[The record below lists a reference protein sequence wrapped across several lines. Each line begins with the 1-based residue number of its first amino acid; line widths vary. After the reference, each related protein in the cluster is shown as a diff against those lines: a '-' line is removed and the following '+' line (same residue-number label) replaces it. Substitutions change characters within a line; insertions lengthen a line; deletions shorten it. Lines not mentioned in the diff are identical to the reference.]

1 MLYNDE
7 TKILMYKWRQENKEI
22 YNAIARKGVA
32 KYKAE
37 NREKI
42 KEKELNRYYVKKFY
56 DVNVIPLLLFCL
68 PHNALPDICT

>member
-7 TKILMYKWRQENKEI
+7 NKILMYKWRKENKEK
-22 YNAIARKGVA
+22 YNKIARKGAA
-32 KYKAE
+32 KYRAE

-56 DVNVIPLLLFCL
+56 DVNIEIKRLTNLYK
-68 PHNALPDICT
+68 IYE

>member
-7 TKILMYKWRQENKEI
+7 NKILMYKWRQENKEI
-22 YNAIARKGVA
+22 YNAIVRKGVA

-42 KEKELNRYYVKKFY
+42 KEKELNRYYAKKFY
-56 DVNVIPLLLFCL
+56 DVNVEIKRLSNLYK
-68 PHNALPDICT
+68 IYE

>member
-7 TKILMYKWRQENKEI
+7 NKILMYKWRKENKEK
-22 YNAIARKGVA
+22 YNEIARKGAA
-32 KYKAE
+32 KYRAE

-56 DVNVIPLLLFCL
+56 DVNIEIKRLTNLYK
-68 PHNALPDICT
+68 IYE